1 MRFFK
6 FKRFLLKWRRYEY
19 WPWLFFYSPM
29 VPFYFYYVIRAR
41 YFYYNTAAN
50 PGIELGGLFG
60 ESKIDILNHFSDDF
74 KPKTLSHTK
83 NTPVLET
90 IALIKSKNM
99 EPPYIV
105 KPDVGGRG
113 DNVVKTNSLELIQSI
128 LTEQNANYIIQEFID
143 YDYEFG
149 VLYGRLPNETSGTVR
164 SIVMKKFLSVTG
176 DGQKTVQQLLFEN
189 KRAWF
194 QIERLQQE
202 EPQLLANIPAQGETI
217 VVEHIGNH
225 CRGTEFINANHL
237 ITKELHTV
245 FDKISSQFEG
255 FYYGRFDL
263 KAKSIEQFQRGE
275 TIKIFELNGVTS
287 EIGHIY
293 DTDYS
298 LIKAYRDIVRELNF
312 VFKISLLN
320 IKKGIK
326 PYNAL
331 FITKL
336 ILGYFGKKKV

>member
-1 MRFFK
+1 MRLFRLKK
-6 FKRFLLKWRRYEY
+6 FILKWSSYEY

-29 VPFYFYYVIRAR
+29 VPFYFYYVIRAK

-60 ESKIDILNHFSDDF
+60 ESKIDILNNFSEEF
-74 KPKTLSHTK
+74 KPKTVSHSK
-83 NTPVLET
+83 DTPVAQTMELVSAKE
-90 IALIKSKNM
+90 M
-99 EPPYIV
+99 EPPFIV

-113 DNVVKTNSLELIQSI
+113 DNVVKTDSKEVINEI
-128 LTEQNANYIIQEFID
+128 LTAQQANYIIQEFID

-149 VLYGRLPNETSGTVR
+149 VLYGRLPNETTGKVR
-164 SIVMKKFLSVTG
+164 SIVMKKFLTVTG
-176 DGQKTVQQLLFEN
+176 DGKQTVEQLLYQN

-194 QIERLQQE
+194 QIERLKKD
-202 EPQLLANIPAQGETI
+202 EPELMAKIPSVGENL

-237 ITKELHTV
+237 ITPELHKV
-245 FDKISSQFEG
+245 FDRISMQYEG

-263 KAKSIEQFQRGE
+263 KARSIEEFQKGE

-293 DTDYS
+293 DVNYP
-298 LIKAYRDIVRELNF
+298 LYKAYLDIIRELDF
-312 VFKISLLN
+312 VFKISVQN
-320 IKKGIK
+320 IKQGIK
-326 PYNAL
+326 PYNAV

-336 ILGYFGKKKV
+336 ILGYFGKKKA

>member
-1 MRFFK
+1 MRFFGFKK
-6 FKRFLLKWRRYEY
+6 FILKWSSYEY

-29 VPFYFYYVIRAR
+29 VPFYFYYAIRAR

-60 ESKIDILNHFSDDF
+60 ESKIDILNKFSEEF
-74 KPKTLSHTK
+74 KPGTVSHSK
-83 NTPVLET
+83 ET
-90 IALIKSKNM
+90 EVTQTMELISKKGM
-99 EPPYIV
+99 EPPFIV

-113 DNVVKTNSLELIQSI
+113 DNVVKTDSLNEIEFI
-128 LTEQNANYIIQEFID
+128 LKTEKTDYIIQEFID

-149 VLYGRLPNETSGTVR
+149 VLYGRLPNEATGKVR

-176 DGQKTVQQLLFEN
+176 DDKSTVEQLLYKN

-194 QIERLQQE
+194 QIERLKKEQPE
-202 EPQLLANIPAQGETI
+202 LMLKIPKAGDTLI
-217 VVEHIGNH
+217 VEHIGNH

-237 ITKELHTV
+237 ITPELHKI
-245 FDKISSQFEG
+245 FDKISLQFEG

-263 KAKSIEQFQRGE
+263 KAKSIEQFQKGE

-293 DTDYS
+293 DVNYP
-298 LIKAYRDIVRELNF
+298 IYKAYMDIIRELDF
-312 VFKISLLN
+312 VFRISVQN
-320 IKKGIK
+320 IKRGIK
-326 PYNAL
+326 PFNAV

-336 ILGYFGKKKV
+336 ILGYFGKKKA